1 MGTKKVAVIIG
12 RFNPPTSGHYMVIDQ
27 VKKFIRSNR
36 DAGLEA
42 SPVVIIIGGSK
53 SDADKKRNP
62 LSVDERQTFMAASG
76 NANGVTFFSAVNAFA
91 ALALL
96 REKGLEPVAVAAGSD
111 RIDDY
116 IKILDKH
123 FLTPAGEPIKHYKI
137 ELTRDEDAVETD
149 KDAKRAAM
157 DAALADMLDG
167 GDISTDMVSGSI
179 ARRAV
184 ELGYEPEFA
193 KIVGLEKKPALAK
206 KMFDK
211 IKSAISE

>member
-123 FLTPAGEPIKHYKI
+123 FLTPAGEPIKH
-137 ELTRDEDAVETD
+137 
-149 KDAKRAAM
+149 
-157 DAALADMLDG
+157 
-167 GDISTDMVSGSI
+167 
-179 ARRAV
+179 
-184 ELGYEPEFA
+184 
-193 KIVGLEKKPALAK
+193 
-206 KMFDK
+206 
-211 IKSAISE
+211 